1 MHFDDILKVIGEFGP
16 YQKRIYFLLCLPI
29 LFHSMFE
36 LRNAYIMYT
45 PKQMC
50 ATIDSPVHLKETAS
64 NNSGDSS
71 RYHDQYEYG
80 ECSVT
85 IGNNSSNTTSYACS
99 SWSYDKT
106 VFTST
111 YVSEYNLVC
120 DSALTAAY
128 IQGII
133 HFGSLT
139 GSFLE
144 GFISDRFGRKRILC
158 GSITLAMVVGTCA
171 AFSPNIYVFTVLGY
185 LQSLSCSFTYSSAFI
200 SGLELVGP
208 SKRRWAGILIN
219 FFYSTGMILL
229 SGIGYGF
236 RDWKYIQIAC
246 SLPLGLFIVYWWIIP
261 ESPRWLISQGR
272 YKEAHAIIRTI
283 AKYNKCEDKLFLN
296 QLTDDDD
303 EEPERFKIWHLF
315 SSWSIIVRC
324 VIIWVN
330 WIIISIIYFGFSL
343 NAANLS
349 GNFYLNHLLA
359 SLVEFPANAVAF
371 VLLDRIGRK
380 KLFILGM
387 VIGGLCLLLTGVFEH
402 FWPVEIISISFA
414 MVGKFGITIGYA
426 VVYVWSA
433 ELFPTGLRSTGLG
446 LGCMFGDLG
455 YIFAPY
461 VLQLTR
467 RVPGYGRVLP
477 LFLFA
482 VLALGVSFL
491 TLLLPETTMESLPE
505 TMQIH
510 PEKFESPKDS
520 SQRRISGDKLTVE
533 ESLL

>member
-402 FWPVEIISISFA
+402 FWPVEIICISFA

-446 LGCMFGDLG
+446 LGCMFGDVG
-455 YIFAPY
+455 YIIAPY
-461 VLQLTR
+461 ILQQALL
-467 RVPGYGRVLP
+467 VPGYGRILP

-510 PEKFESPKDS
+510 QERLQSYKSD
-520 SQRRISGDKLTVE
+520 RTICGDTLVVE
-533 ESLL
+533 EELL